1 MEELRIDCLHQ
12 TEEELGV
19 VKELRQNI
27 FRLNHTMPDTEE
39 YRELLHKVFPHFGE
53 NCRIEYD
60 RCRKS
65 SQVNQEN
72 IDYGFFGKSHFNKV
86 NFITKSFEPRSKV
99 VAGLSFYLCWQNIKN
114 KRIMKTM
121 NEKVTMVT
129 GAAAGI
135 GLVSAEAFAK
145 AGATVVLVD
154 INEPKEQAEK
164 LVSEGYKAVAYR
176 CDVSDT
182 RAVKEMIDWI
192 VATYGRLDAA
202 LNNAGIQ
209 TPQRPMAEI
218 TDEEF
223 DRTVAVDLK
232 GVWNCMRYEIIQML
246 KQGGGAIVNTSSQGG
261 VTGFPGQAAY
271 IACKHAVIGLTRTAA
286 IDYSAKGI
294 RINAV
299 CPGVIRTPMAEEL
312 IRRNPD
318 LEKELVRD
326 IPAGRLGKPEEIAN
340 AVLWLCSPQ
349 ASFVDGH
356 ALLVDGA
363 FSIH

>member
-1 MEELRIDCLHQ
+1 MQ
-12 TEEELGV
+12 G
-19 VKELRQNI
+19 
-27 FRLNHTMPDTEE
+27 
-39 YRELLHKVFPHFGE
+39 KV
-53 NCRIEYD
+53 
-60 RCRKS
+60 
-65 SQVNQEN
+65 
-72 IDYGFFGKSHFNKV
+72 
-86 NFITKSFEPRSKV
+86 
-99 VAGLSFYLCWQNIKN
+99 AL
-114 KRIMKTM
+114 
-121 NEKVTMVT
+121 VT
-129 GAAAGI
+129 GAATGI
-135 GLVSAEAFAK
+135 GLACAEAFAR
-145 AGATVVLVD
+145 AGATVVMAD
-154 INEPKEQAEK
+154 INESTDQAAR
-164 LVSEGYKAVAYR
+164 LVQAGYAAVPYR

-182 RAVKEMIDWI
+182 KAVEEMIGWI

-202 LNNAGIQ
+202 HNNAGIQ

-232 GVWNCMRYEIIQML
+232 GVWNCMRYEIRQML
-246 KQGGGAIVNTSSQGG
+246 RQGGGAIVNTSSQGG

-286 IDYSAKGI
+286 IDYAAQGI

-312 IRRNPD
+312 LRRNPD
-318 LEKELVRD
+318 LEQELVRD
-326 IPAGRLGKPEEIAN
+326 IPAGRMGRPDEIAH
-340 AVLWLCSPQ
+340 AVLWLCSDD

>member
-1 MEELRIDCLHQ
+1 MMATKI
-12 TEEELGV
+12 
-19 VKELRQNI
+19 K
-27 FRLNHTMPDTEE
+27 
-39 YRELLHKVFPHFGE
+39 GE
-53 NCRIEYD
+53 KI
-60 RCRKS
+60 
-65 SQVNQEN
+65 
-72 IDYGFFGKSHFNKV
+72 
-86 NFITKSFEPRSKV
+86 
-99 VAGLSFYLCWQNIKN
+99 AL
-114 KRIMKTM
+114 
-121 NEKVTMVT
+121 VT
-129 GAAAGI
+129 GSAMGI
-135 GLVSAEAFAK
+135 GLACAEAFAK
-145 AGATVVLVD
+145 AGYVTVLAD
-154 INEPKEQAEK
+154 IREPKEQAEK

-176 CDVSDT
+176 CNVSDT
-182 RAVKEMIDWI
+182 QNVKAMVDWI
-192 VATYGRLDAA
+192 VTTYGRLDAA

-218 TDEEF
+218 TDDEF

-232 GVWNCMRYEIIQML
+232 GVWNCMRYEIHQML

-286 IDYSAKGI
+286 IDYAAQNI

-299 CPGVIRTPMAEEL
+299 CPGVIRTPMAEDL
-312 IRRNPD
+312 MQRNPS
-318 LEKELVRD
+318 LEQELVRD

>member
-1 MEELRIDCLHQ
+1 ME
-12 TEEELGV
+12 TTVANG
-19 VKELRQNI
+19 
-27 FRLNHTMPDTEE
+27 
-39 YRELLHKVFPHFGE
+39 KV
-53 NCRIEYD
+53 
-60 RCRKS
+60 
-65 SQVNQEN
+65 
-72 IDYGFFGKSHFNKV
+72 
-86 NFITKSFEPRSKV
+86 
-99 VAGLSFYLCWQNIKN
+99 AL
-114 KRIMKTM
+114 
-121 NEKVTMVT
+121 VT
-129 GAAAGI
+129 GSAMGI
-135 GLVSAEAFAK
+135 GLACAEAFAK
-145 AGATVVLVD
+145 AGYITVLAD
-154 INEPKEQAEK
+154 IKEPAVQAAK
-164 LVSEGYKAVAYR
+164 LVEEGYQAVAYR

-182 RAVKEMIDWI
+182 QAVEKMIAWI

-202 LNNAGIQ
+202 HNNAGIQ

-232 GVWNCMRYEIIQML
+232 GVWNCMRYEIRQML
-246 KQGGGAIVNTSSQGG
+246 AQGGGAIVNTSSQGG

-286 IDYSAKGI
+286 IDYAAKGI

-299 CPGVIRTPMAEEL
+299 CPIRTPMAEEL
-312 IRRNPD
+312 MRRNPS
-318 LEKELVRD
+318 LKTELVRD
-326 IPAGRLGKPEEIAN
+326 IPAGRLGNPEEIAN

>member
-1 MEELRIDCLHQ
+1 MQ
-12 TEEELGV
+12 G
-19 VKELRQNI
+19 
-27 FRLNHTMPDTEE
+27 
-39 YRELLHKVFPHFGE
+39 KV
-53 NCRIEYD
+53 
-60 RCRKS
+60 
-65 SQVNQEN
+65 
-72 IDYGFFGKSHFNKV
+72 
-86 NFITKSFEPRSKV
+86 
-99 VAGLSFYLCWQNIKN
+99 AL
-114 KRIMKTM
+114 
-121 NEKVTMVT
+121 VT
-129 GAAAGI
+129 GAATGI
-135 GLVSAEAFAK
+135 GLACAEAFVR
-145 AGATVVLVD
+145 AGATVVMAD
-154 INEPKEQAEK
+154 INEPTDQVARLVQA
-164 LVSEGYKAVAYR
+164 GYAAVPYR

-182 RAVKEMIDWI
+182 KAVEEMIGWI

-202 LNNAGIQ
+202 HNNAGIQ

-232 GVWNCMRYEIIQML
+232 GVWNCMRYEIRQML
-246 KQGGGAIVNTSSQGG
+246 RQGGGAIVNTSSQGG

-286 IDYSAKGI
+286 IDYAAQGI

-312 IRRNPD
+312 LRRNPD
-318 LEKELVRD
+318 LEQELVRD
-326 IPAGRLGKPEEIAN
+326 IPAGRMGRPDEIAH
-340 AVLWLCSPQ
+340 AVLWLCSDD

>member
-1 MEELRIDCLHQ
+1 
-12 TEEELGV
+12 
-19 VKELRQNI
+19 
-27 FRLNHTMPDTEE
+27 
-39 YRELLHKVFPHFGE
+39 
-53 NCRIEYD
+53 
-60 RCRKS
+60 
-65 SQVNQEN
+65 
-72 IDYGFFGKSHFNKV
+72 
-86 NFITKSFEPRSKV
+86 
-99 VAGLSFYLCWQNIKN
+99 
-114 KRIMKTM
+114 
-121 NEKVTMVT
+121 MVT
-129 GAAAGI
+129 GAANGI
-135 GLVSAEAFAK
+135 GLACAQAFAK

-154 INEPKEQAEK
+154 INDPVSQTEE
-164 LVSEGYKAVAYR
+164 LVAQGYDAVSYQ

-182 RAVKEMIDWI
+182 EAVKVMVDWI
-192 VATYGRLDAA
+192 VNRYGRLDAA

-218 TDEEF
+218 TDAEF

-232 GVWNCMRYEIIQML
+232 GVWNCMRYEILQML

-286 IDYSAKGI
+286 IDYAAQNV

-312 IRRNPD
+312 MRRNPA
-318 LEKELVRD
+318 LEQELVRD

>member
-1 MEELRIDCLHQ
+1 ME
-12 TEEELGV
+12 TM
-19 VKELRQNI
+19 KE
-27 FRLNHTMPDTEE
+27 
-39 YRELLHKVFPHFGE
+39 
-53 NCRIEYD
+53 
-60 RCRKS
+60 
-65 SQVNQEN
+65 
-72 IDYGFFGKSHFNKV
+72 
-86 NFITKSFEPRSKV
+86 KV
-99 VAGLSFYLCWQNIKN
+99 VMI
-114 KRIMKTM
+114 
-121 NEKVTMVT
+121 T

-135 GLVSAEAFAK
+135 GLACAEAFAK
-145 AGATVVLVD
+145 AGATTILVD
-154 INEPKEQAEK
+154 INKPEPQTRK
-164 LVSEGYKAVAYR
+164 LTDEGFKAVAYG

-182 RAVKEMIDWI
+182 QAVKEMVDWI
-192 VATYGRLDAA
+192 VATYGHLDAA

-232 GVWNCMRYEIIQML
+232 GVWNCMRYEIIPML

-286 IDYSAKGI
+286 IDYAAKGI
-294 RINAV
+294 RINAI
-299 CPGVIRTPMAEEL
+299 CPGAIRTPMAEEL
-312 IRRNPD
+312 IRRNPN
-318 LEKELVRD
+318 LEQELIRD

>member
-1 MEELRIDCLHQ
+1 
-12 TEEELGV
+12 
-19 VKELRQNI
+19 
-27 FRLNHTMPDTEE
+27 
-39 YRELLHKVFPHFGE
+39 
-53 NCRIEYD
+53 
-60 RCRKS
+60 
-65 SQVNQEN
+65 
-72 IDYGFFGKSHFNKV
+72 
-86 NFITKSFEPRSKV
+86 
-99 VAGLSFYLCWQNIKN
+99 
-114 KRIMKTM
+114 
-121 NEKVTMVT
+121 MVT
-129 GAAAGI
+129 GAANGI
-135 GLVSAEAFAK
+135 GLACAEAFAK

-154 INEPKEQAEK
+154 INDPVSQTEE
-164 LVSEGYKAVAYR
+164 LVAQGYDAVSYQ

-182 RAVKEMIDWI
+182 EAVKVMVDWI
-192 VATYGRLDAA
+192 VNRYGRLDAA

-218 TDEEF
+218 TDAEF

-232 GVWNCMRYEIIQML
+232 GVWNCMRYEILQML

-286 IDYSAKGI
+286 IDYAAQNV

-312 IRRNPD
+312 MRRNPA
-318 LEKELVRD
+318 LEQELVRD

>member
-1 MEELRIDCLHQ
+1 MTKTMEE
-12 TEEELGV
+12 
-19 VKELRQNI
+19 
-27 FRLNHTMPDTEE
+27 
-39 YRELLHKVFPHFGE
+39 KV
-53 NCRIEYD
+53 
-60 RCRKS
+60 
-65 SQVNQEN
+65 
-72 IDYGFFGKSHFNKV
+72 
-86 NFITKSFEPRSKV
+86 
-99 VAGLSFYLCWQNIKN
+99 AL
-114 KRIMKTM
+114 
-121 NEKVTMVT
+121 VT
-129 GAAAGI
+129 GSAMGI
-135 GLVSAEAFAK
+135 GLACAEAFAK
-145 AGATVVLVD
+145 AGY
-154 INEPKEQAEK
+154 I
-164 LVSEGYKAVAYR
+164 AYR
-176 CDVSDT
+176 CDVSNT
-182 RAVKEMIDWI
+182 QAVKEMIDWT

-218 TDEEF
+218 TDDEF

-232 GVWNCMRYEIIQML
+232 GVWNCMRYEILQML

-286 IDYSAKGI
+286 IDYAAKNI

-299 CPGVIRTPMAEEL
+299 CPGVIRTPMAEDL
-312 IRRNPD
+312 MRRDPS

>member
-1 MEELRIDCLHQ
+1 ME
-12 TEEELGV
+12 TM
-19 VKELRQNI
+19 KE
-27 FRLNHTMPDTEE
+27 
-39 YRELLHKVFPHFGE
+39 
-53 NCRIEYD
+53 
-60 RCRKS
+60 
-65 SQVNQEN
+65 
-72 IDYGFFGKSHFNKV
+72 
-86 NFITKSFEPRSKV
+86 KV
-99 VAGLSFYLCWQNIKN
+99 VMI
-114 KRIMKTM
+114 
-121 NEKVTMVT
+121 T

-135 GLVSAEAFAK
+135 GLACAEAFAK
-145 AGATVVLVD
+145 AGATTILVD
-154 INEPKEQAEK
+154 INKPESQARK
-164 LVSEGYKAVAYR
+164 LMDEGFKAVAYG
-176 CDVSDT
+176 CDVSYT
-182 RAVKEMIDWI
+182 QAVKEMVDWI

-286 IDYSAKGI
+286 IDYAAKGI
-294 RINAV
+294 RINAI
-299 CPGVIRTPMAEEL
+299 CPGAIRTPMAEEL
-312 IRRNPD
+312 IRRNPN
-318 LEKELVRD
+318 LEQELIRD

>member
-1 MEELRIDCLHQ
+1 MQ
-12 TEEELGV
+12 G
-19 VKELRQNI
+19 
-27 FRLNHTMPDTEE
+27 
-39 YRELLHKVFPHFGE
+39 KV
-53 NCRIEYD
+53 
-60 RCRKS
+60 
-65 SQVNQEN
+65 
-72 IDYGFFGKSHFNKV
+72 
-86 NFITKSFEPRSKV
+86 
-99 VAGLSFYLCWQNIKN
+99 AL
-114 KRIMKTM
+114 
-121 NEKVTMVT
+121 VT
-129 GAAAGI
+129 GAATGI
-135 GLVSAEAFAK
+135 GLACAEAFAR
-145 AGATVVLVD
+145 AGATVVMAD
-154 INEPKEQAEK
+154 INEPTDQAARLVQAE
-164 LVSEGYKAVAYR
+164 YAAVPYR

-182 RAVKEMIDWI
+182 KAVEEMIGWI

-202 LNNAGIQ
+202 HNNAGIQ

-232 GVWNCMRYEIIQML
+232 GVWNCMRYEIRQML
-246 KQGGGAIVNTSSQGG
+246 RQGGGAIVNTSSQGG

-286 IDYSAKGI
+286 IDYAAQGI

-312 IRRNPD
+312 LRRNPD
-318 LEKELVRD
+318 LEQELVRD
-326 IPAGRLGKPEEIAN
+326 IPAGRMGRPDEIAH
-340 AVLWLCSPQ
+340 AVLWLCSDD

>member
-1 MEELRIDCLHQ
+1 MQTME
-12 TEEELGV
+12 G
-19 VKELRQNI
+19 
-27 FRLNHTMPDTEE
+27 
-39 YRELLHKVFPHFGE
+39 KV
-53 NCRIEYD
+53 
-60 RCRKS
+60 
-65 SQVNQEN
+65 
-72 IDYGFFGKSHFNKV
+72 
-86 NFITKSFEPRSKV
+86 
-99 VAGLSFYLCWQNIKN
+99 A
-114 KRIMKTM
+114 
-121 NEKVTMVT
+121 MVS

-135 GLVSAEAFAK
+135 GLACAEAFAK
-145 AGATVVLVD
+145 AGAITIMVDIHNPEMQARKLVD
-154 INEPKEQAEK
+154 
-164 LVSEGYKAVAYR
+164 EGYKAFAYG
-176 CDVSDT
+176 CDVSDAL
-182 RAVKEMIDWI
+182 AVKEMVEWI

-232 GVWNCMRYEIIQML
+232 GVWNCMRYEILQML
-246 KQGGGAIVNTSSQGG
+246 AQGGGAIVNTSSQGG

-286 IDYSAKGI
+286 IDYAAKGI
-294 RINAV
+294 RINAI
-299 CPGVIRTPMAEEL
+299 CPGAIRTPMAEEL
-312 IRRNPD
+312 IRRNPQVETD
-318 LEKELVRD
+318 LLRD

-356 ALLVDGA
+356 ALLVDGG

>member
-1 MEELRIDCLHQ
+1 MQ
-12 TEEELGV
+12 G
-19 VKELRQNI
+19 
-27 FRLNHTMPDTEE
+27 
-39 YRELLHKVFPHFGE
+39 KV
-53 NCRIEYD
+53 
-60 RCRKS
+60 
-65 SQVNQEN
+65 
-72 IDYGFFGKSHFNKV
+72 
-86 NFITKSFEPRSKV
+86 
-99 VAGLSFYLCWQNIKN
+99 AL
-114 KRIMKTM
+114 
-121 NEKVTMVT
+121 VT
-129 GAAAGI
+129 GAAMGI
-135 GLVSAEAFAK
+135 GLACAEAFAQ
-145 AGATVVLVD
+145 AGATVIMAD
-154 INEPKEQAEK
+154 IHEPEEQAAQLRKKGLE
-164 LVSEGYKAVAYR
+164 AIPCR
-176 CDVSDT
+176 CDVADVQ
-182 RAVKEMIDWI
+182 AVKGMVDGI
-192 VATYGRLDAA
+192 VSAYGHLDAA

-286 IDYSAKGI
+286 IDYAAKGI
-294 RINAV
+294 RINAI

-312 IRRNPD
+312 LRRNPG
-318 LEKELVRD
+318 LEQELVRD
-326 IPAGRLGKPEEIAN
+326 IPAGRLGRPEEIAQ